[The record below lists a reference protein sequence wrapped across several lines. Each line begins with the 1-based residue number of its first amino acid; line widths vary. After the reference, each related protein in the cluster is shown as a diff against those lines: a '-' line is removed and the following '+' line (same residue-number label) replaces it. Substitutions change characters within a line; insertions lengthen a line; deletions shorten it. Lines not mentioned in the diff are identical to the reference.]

1 MASRKLSGDVIGFSG
16 MKAAMR
22 QFIAKDA
29 LGLHYAVQIFA
40 GSTIVWLLLRSLGDA
55 NPLWAVV
62 SLIVVAEPRLGT
74 AWLAFLS
81 RTLNTVIGCT
91 MGLCFLLLAGPEGW
105 VLPLALTAT
114 VLVCTYAIEVP
125 ISWRIAPIT
134 AALVIAPGIVAH
146 STSSALEI
154 ALYRS
159 GEVVLGSAIALLM
172 SWIMSKIWVV
182 NQE

>member
-1 MASRKLSGDVIGFSG
+1 MGHAIDRSIAPGKLSGDTIGFSG

-22 QFIAKDA
+22 QFFAKDA
-29 LGLHYAVQIFA
+29 LGLHYAVQIFTA
-40 GSTIVWLLLRSLGDA
+40 LDDTFRLLLRSLGISIRCRRC
-55 NPLWAVV
+55 
-62 SLIVVAEPRLGT
+62 SLIVVAEPRLRT

-125 ISWRIAPIT
+125 MTGGSRPS
-134 AALVIAPGIVAH
+134 PQ
-146 STSSALEI
+146 
-154 ALYRS
+154 RS
-159 GEVVLGSAIALLM
+159 
-172 SWIMSKIWVV
+172 
-182 NQE
+182 